1 MRELRYLKAVIEA
14 LEQEMARDKDVFVMG
29 EDVRLSVKG
38 ATIGLVDKFGTDRVI
53 DTPISEQVL
62 CGSATGA
69 AIMGFRQVIE
79 FHTPEFV
86 FFAFDQIVD
95 QAQKLR
101 YMSGGRLK
109 IPITYLV
116 TGSGAGG
123 SSAAQHSDHAYP
135 YVMQGG
141 MKVIIP
147 SNPYDVKGLLISA
160 IRDDDPVMV
169 FLPAR
174 LLALKGDVPEDIY
187 SIPLGKGEIKHA
199 GKDVTV
205 VATGHLVQIAVN
217 LAKKLE
223 TEGIFVEVF
232 DPRTL
237 LPLDLKML
245 KESVKKTGRV
255 VIFDDS
261 NKKCG
266 FASDV
271 AAILA
276 EERFSFLKSPVKRVT
291 SADVPVPFSPP
302 LENYMLPNEGKLA
315 DSINK
320 VLIQ

>member
-1 MRELRYLKAVIEA
+1 MRELRYLKAVVEA
-14 LEQEMARDKDVFVMG
+14 LEQEMAIDKNVFVMG
-29 EDVRLSVKG
+29 EDVRLAIKG
-38 ATIGLVDKFGTDRVI
+38 ATTGLIDKFGTDRVI
-53 DTPISEQVL
+53 DTPISEQAL

-69 AIMGFRQVIE
+69 AIMGFRPVIE
-79 FHTPEFV
+79 FHTAEFV
-86 FFAFDQIVD
+86 FFAYDQIID

-109 IPITYLV
+109 VPITYLV

-135 YVMQGG
+135 NVLQGG

-147 SNPYDVKGLLISA
+147 STPYDVKGLIISA

-174 LLALKGDVPEDIY
+174 LLALKGDVPKEIY
-187 SIPLGKGEIKHA
+187 SIPLGKGEIKYK

-217 LAKKLE
+217 LAKRLE
-223 TEGIFVEVF
+223 TEGVSIEVF

-237 LPLDLKML
+237 LPLDTKML

-271 AAILA
+271 AAIIA
-276 EERFSFLKSPVKRVT
+276 EECFSYLKAPVKRVAR
-291 SADVPVPFSPP
+291 ADVPVPFSPP
-302 LENYMLPNEGKLA
+302 LENFALPNEEKLIN
-315 DSINK
+315 SINTL
-320 VLIQ
+320 VNY